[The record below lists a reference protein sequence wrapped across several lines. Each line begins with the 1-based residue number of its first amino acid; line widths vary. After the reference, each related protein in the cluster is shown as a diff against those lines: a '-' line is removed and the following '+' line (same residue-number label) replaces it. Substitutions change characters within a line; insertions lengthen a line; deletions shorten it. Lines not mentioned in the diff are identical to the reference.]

1 MAKSMPSVLVTLIG
15 MLFAYFIYGRYSA
28 EKSATGRNDMRI
40 VFAKDYAAL
49 SEIAADMVAEQIR
62 TKPDSV
68 VGLATGNTPLGMYR
82 ELIKIHRQK
91 QLSFCRMVTFNL
103 DEYIALGKEDPHS
116 YHYYMEH
123 HFFRHVDIPE
133 ANQHIPNGEAGNIEQ
148 ECLAYE
154 QKIKEA
160 GGIDLQILGIGRNG
174 HIGFNE
180 PDVRFTAAT
189 HRAELAESTIRANSH
204 CFSSLA
210 QVPRFAISM
219 GIKTIMQARSIVILV
234 NGEDKAE
241 VLDRALW
248 GDISPEIP
256 ASILQLHQRVTVI
269 VEENA
274 AKRLRMN
281 QRWQQAV

>member
-1 MAKSMPSVLVTLIG
+1 
-15 MLFAYFIYGRYSA
+15 
-28 EKSATGRNDMRI
+28 MRI
-40 VFAKDYAAL
+40 VLAKDYDTL
-49 SEIAADMVAEQIR
+49 SEIAADLVAEQIR
-62 TKPDSV
+62 LKPDSV

-82 ELIKIHRQK
+82 ELVKIHRQK
-91 QLSFCRMVTFNL
+91 QLSFCRLVTFNL
-103 DEYIALGKEDPHS
+103 DEYIALRKEDSHS
-116 YHYYMEH
+116 YHYYMKH

-180 PDVRFTAAT
+180 PDVKFKTAT
-189 HRAELAESTIRANSH
+189 HRAELAEPTIRANSH
-204 CFSSLA
+204 FFSSLE

-219 GIKTIMQARSIVILV
+219 GIKTIMQARNIVVLV

-241 VLDRALW
+241 VLERALG
-248 GDISPEIP
+248 GDISPGIP
-256 ASILQLHQRVTVI
+256 ASILQLHRHVTVI
-269 VEENA
+269 AEESA
-274 AKRLRMN
+274 AKRLRRD
-281 QRWQQAV
+281 QQWQ